1 MFSYNAEYQ
10 MNIAEINGV
19 IIACEEVEDD
29 YEKLAQ
35 EMADKY
41 FQKLDEIVQFLI
53 DEGICEYFGELSA
66 DEIKSSLGKPLI
78 DIENQLVQYLEHTL
92 DETHIIEFE
101 YEGDLEEFS
110 CMSVNG

>member
-1 MFSYNAEYQ
+1 MFSYSDEYE

-29 YEKLAQ
+29 YEELAQ
-35 EMADKY
+35 EIADKY
-41 FQKLDEIVQFLI
+41 PQKLDEIVQFLI
-53 DEGICEYFGELSA
+53 DEGICEYFGEVTA
-66 DEIKSSLGKPLI
+66 EKIKSLLGKPLI

-101 YEGDLEEFS
+101 YEDDFEEFS
-110 CMSVNG
+110 CMNIDG